1 MADVRVAVVG
11 ATGAVG
17 EEMLKVLESRKFPV
31 RELVPLA
38 SSRSKDK
45 RVRFHGEEI
54 PVRILDKNSFK
65 GVELAL
71 FSAGAG
77 ISREM
82 APVAVQA
89 GAVVVDNSSAFR
101 MDPEIPLVVPEV
113 NAHALGGHRGI
124 ISNPNCSTIIMV
136 VAITPIHRLSPL
148 RRIVAS
154 TYQAASGAGAKAMD
168 VLRRELAGEK
178 VEGSV
183 FPHRLAG
190 NLIPRIDVL
199 LDNGYTKEEM
209 KMVNETRKI
218 MQLDPI
224 PISATCVRVPVERA
238 HSESVQLTTERP
250 LGLEEVR
257 GALRSA
263 PGVTLIDEA
272 REDRYPT
279 PLIVSGKDDVHVG
292 RVRIHPSEPST
303 YDLWIVG
310 DQIRKGAALN
320 AVQIAELIF

>member
-1 MADVRVAVVG
+1 MAEYRVAVVG

-31 RELVPLA
+31 RELVALA
-38 SSRSKDK
+38 SSRSRDK

-54 PVRILDKNSFK
+54 PVQILDKNSFK
-65 GVELAL
+65 GIELAL
-71 FSAGAG
+71 FSAGAS

-101 MDPEIPLVVPEV
+101 MEPEIPLVVPEV
-113 NAHALGGHRGI
+113 NSHALKGHQGI

-178 VEGSV
+178 VEHSV

-190 NLIPRIDVL
+190 NLIPRIDACL
-199 LDNGYTKEEM
+199 ENGYTKEEM

-250 LGLEEVR
+250 LSLEEVR
-257 GALRSA
+257 GALRKAS
-263 PGVTLIDEA
+263 GVTLIDEA
-272 REDRYPT
+272 QHDRYPT

-292 RVRIHPSEPST
+292 RIRIHPSEPNT

-320 AVQIAELIF
+320 AVQIAELVF